1 MKNNLIHIEN
11 KFALEAR
18 YKMNLIEQKV
28 FYALVAK
35 LNPHEEN
42 EFGEI
47 SFTVM
52 ELKRILASEGKVYN
66 SLYSRLQGLKKSM
79 LAKVFE
85 FPTPV
90 EIEGKVFMGG
100 ITFFQSIVPRYN
112 RQDEAAIYFRFNDL
126 LKPFLLQ
133 LNEYV
138 KFNQLYIAK
147 LKSTYSIRLYTTLK
161 AIRSKRQKYEQLSI
175 QTWEVE
181 GFKGL
186 IGAEGQYPRFC
197 DFKRRT
203 IKVAFKEINEKTDI
217 KIIKI
222 DYIKHRRV
230 VTNIVFTFTDQAKEK
245 ALSQPLKASK
255 PQTPKKKKTQ
265 KNTNK
270 KYVAQI
276 QNLTLAQHKAFKFL
290 SHETRGINTK
300 IILEEILPSIAK
312 MGEVPRGFE
321 DIYVQKVWEYVQRKS
336 KEKNPESWAA
346 IFVSWWRN
354 TDSLNHDKNKAI
366 FFDALHEFK
375 RSIKGSPTEKNRR
388 IAQGLPF
395 IEAMK
400 VLGMIKE
407 EPAQNPPVPPKEE
420 LSKRN
425 EEVVGLGGVMSDIFR
440 SQDRP
445 K

>member
-28 FYALVAK
+28 LYALVAK

-52 ELKRILASEGKVYN
+52 ELKKILASEGKAYK

-90 EIEGKVFMGG
+90 EIEGKSLTGG

-112 RQDEAAIYFRFNDL
+112 QQDETAIYFRFNDL

-133 LNEYV
+133 LKEYV
-138 KFNQLYIAK
+138 KFNQLHIAK

-161 AIRSKRQKYEQLSI
+161 AIRSKRQKHEQVSS
-175 QTWEVE
+175 QTWDVE

-203 IKVAFKEINEKTDI
+203 IKVAFEEINDKTDI
-217 KIIKI
+217 KIINI
-222 DYIKHRRV
+222 DYIKQRRV
-230 VTNIVFTFTDQAKEK
+230 VTNITFLFTDQTKEK
-245 ALSQPLKASK
+245 PLSKPLKGLKS
-255 PQTPKKKKTQ
+255 QTPKKKKTQ

-270 KYVAQI
+270 KYAKDI

-290 SHETRGINTK
+290 ADEKQGVNTK

-321 DIYVQKVWEYVQRKS
+321 DVYIQKVWAYVQQKS
-336 KEKNPESWAA
+336 KEKYPESWAA

-354 TDSLNHDKNKAI
+354 ADSLNHDKNTAI
-366 FFDALHEFK
+366 FFDAVHEFK
-375 RSIKGSPTEKNRR
+375 RSIKGTDQEKNRR

-400 VLGMIKE
+400 ILGMIKE
-407 EPAQNPPVPPKEE
+407 EPAQNPKVQ
-420 LSKRN
+420 N
-425 EEVVGLGGVMSDIFR
+425 EKNETERVKDTSSLGGIMNDIFK